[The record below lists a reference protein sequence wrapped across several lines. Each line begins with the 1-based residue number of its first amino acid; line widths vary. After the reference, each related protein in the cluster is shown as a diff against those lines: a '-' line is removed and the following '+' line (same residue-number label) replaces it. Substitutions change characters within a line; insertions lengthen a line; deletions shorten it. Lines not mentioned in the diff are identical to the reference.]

1 MPLPPGTQLGPY
13 TLLSLIG
20 AGAMGE
26 VYKAKD
32 PNLDRLVAIK
42 VLAPN
47 LVRDSDL
54 VARFE
59 REARLVASLS
69 HPNLLGVHDFARDGE
84 RCFSV
89 MELLEGESL
98 RDKLRSGA
106 LPPKRAVELILPV
119 LEGLAAAHAKGII
132 HRDIKPE
139 NIFITRDGRVKVLD
153 FGLAKQLPAWAGSLG
168 PQSHPPTHPPS
179 GMAPTQATE
188 MGMILGTVGYM
199 APEQVLGEPADH
211 RTDLFAVG
219 VVLHELL
226 TGEQPFRRSS
236 DLKTMIAIMEEDA
249 PDCSNSRIGVPLAL
263 QRIVGRCLEK
273 DPNRRFQCAKDL
285 AYDLVNVVQPAG
297 AGGARDA
304 ASLAGKR
311 RNWLAAAAAV
321 LILGLAVMGGRRLR
335 SEPTAAP
342 LVFRR
347 LTFVPGTIESAR
359 FGPAGRTVYFSERVG
374 GRAPELFVLD
384 PGAHE
389 ARGLGLPDALLLSVS
404 ANNELAFLRASGPVS
419 DNFHRGILARVSTGG
434 GAVLDLRED
443 VAEAV
448 WDGAGMATLSLDGA
462 QQFQLEFPTGHKL
475 LAGNFA
481 FNVVGHLSLSPD
493 GTRLAATDADSRA
506 KASIV
511 IFDRDG
517 RKTVL
522 YTKEGDSTG
531 ASLNGLAWGPGG
543 EIWVAEVQGDAT
555 TLWAL
560 TMDRRKRILW
570 QGAGA
575 YQLLDVSREG
585 HVLLAQHQVRYGVL
599 VQAIGEARPRE
610 VSVRGGTQ
618 AAGLTPDGRNL
629 LLLESPAMLGG
640 TSRDEIYLRP
650 LAGGPALKLG
660 PGNPQTI
667 SDDGHW
673 VQVDTGALDLKDI
686 DPAWV
691 EALVAAGLEPRKVA
705 DAKARGGYLLFV
717 PNGLGRP
724 FALALPK
731 GCDNPGSAYF
741 LPDGQHLVANSNVNG
756 DYGWV
761 VLDRRGGEPRRLS
774 RPGLGIEFIGTHP
787 ISPDSTRM
795 VVTDGGKDWL
805 IQPIAGGEPTPIRGL
820 RPGEL
825 VLGWTADGRALFL
838 RSKWD
843 GLPLEISR
851 LDLATGARRP
861 VQNFM
866 PPDPVG
872 HIVSLGVFL
881 TPSGHD
887 LAFTYGKK
895 LSELYLLEGL
905 R

>member
-13 TLLSLIG
+13 TILSLIG

-26 VYKAKD
+26 VYKARD
-32 PNLDRLVAIK
+32 PNLDRLVAVKI
-42 VLAPN
+42 LAPN

-69 HPNLLGVHDFARDGE
+69 HPNLLGIHDFARDGE

-98 RDKLRSGA
+98 RDKLRAGA
-106 LPPKRAVELILPV
+106 LPPKRAVELMLPV

-139 NIFITRDGRVKVLD
+139 NIFITQDGRVKVLD

-168 PQSHPPTHPPS
+168 SQSHPPTHPPS
-179 GMAPTQATE
+179 GMASTQATE

-211 RTDLFAVG
+211 RTDIFAVG

-226 TGEQPFRRSS
+226 TGQQPFRKSS
-236 DLKTMIAIMEEDA
+236 DLKTMIAIMEEA
-249 PDCSNSRIGVPLAL
+249 PAECSNSRIGVPLAL

-273 DPNRRFQCAKDL
+273 DPGRRFQCAKDL
-285 AYDLVNVVQPAG
+285 AYDLQNVVQPAG
-297 AGGARDA
+297 AVGGPEVAR
-304 ASLAGKR
+304 LAR
-311 RNWLAAAAAV
+311 RRRTWLAAGAAAV
-321 LILGLAVMGGRRLR
+321 LVLGLAVLGSRRLGP
-335 SEPTAAP
+335 EPAAMP

-359 FGPAGRTVYFSERVG
+359 FGPAGRTVFFSERVG

-384 PGAHE
+384 PGARE
-389 ARGLGLPDALLLSVS
+389 ARGLGLPDALLMSVS

-448 WDGAGMATLSLDGA
+448 WDGAGMATLALDGA
-462 QQFQLEFPTGHKL
+462 QEFQLEFPTGHKL
-475 LAGNFA
+475 VAGNFA
-481 FNVVGHLSLSPD
+481 FNILGHIALSPD
-493 GTRLAATDADSRA
+493 GARLAATDADSRA

-511 IFDRDG
+511 TFDREG
-517 RKTVL
+517 HKTVL

-531 ASLNGLAWGPGG
+531 ASLNGLAWGPRG
-543 EIWVAEVQGDAT
+543 ELWVAEVQGDAT

-560 TMDRRKRILW
+560 SMDRRKRVLW

-575 YQLLDVSREG
+575 YQLLDVSRDG
-585 HVLLAQHQVRYGVL
+585 NVLLAQHQVRYGVL
-599 VQAIGEARPRE
+599 VQGGGERPRE

-618 AAGLTPDGRNL
+618 AAGLTPDGRSL

-640 TSRDEIYLRP
+640 TSRDEIYVRP
-650 LAGGPALKLG
+650 AAGGPALKLG
-660 PGNPQTI
+660 MGNPQTI
-667 SDDGHW
+667 SDDGRW

-705 DAKARGGYLLFV
+705 DAKVRGGYLLFV

-724 FALALPK
+724 FAVALPK

-741 LPDGQHLVANSNVNG
+741 LPDGQHLVANTNVNG

-761 VLDRRGGEPRRLS
+761 VLDRRGGEPRRLT
-774 RPGLGIEFIGTHP
+774 RPGLGVEFVGTHP
-787 ISPDSTRM
+787 LSPDGTRL
-795 VVTDGGKDWL
+795 VVTGGGADWF
-805 IQPIAGGEPTPIRGL
+805 IQPIPGGNPEPIRGL

-825 VLGWTADGRALFL
+825 VLGWTADAKALFL

-843 GLPLEISR
+843 GLPLEITR

-861 VQNFM
+861 VQSFM

-872 HIVSLGVFL
+872 HIVSLGVYLNPTAEAF
-881 TPSGHD
+881 
-887 LAFTYGKK
+887 AFTYGKK